1 MMDSKFKEILNTIN
15 TEIMENADADLLD
28 EGIIDSLQIMI
39 MVSNFESEYSIEIDP
54 DDIVPENFE
63 TVDAIWEL
71 VSRYVKEK

>member
-1 MMDSKFKEILNTIN
+1 MDSRFEKILSRVNP
-15 TEIMENADADLLD
+15 EIMESMDVDLLE
-28 EGIIDSLQIMI
+28 EGIIDSLQIMV
-39 MVSNFESEYSIEIDP
+39 MVANFESEYSIEIDP